1 MFAHLVK
8 SILMEKLLKHF
19 LPGYIMKTD
28 VIHSLAFSFSVF
40 IHLYGMCVTFYYR
53 KKDFLIVLLP
63 Y

>member
-1 MFAHLVK
+1 
-8 SILMEKLLKHF
+8 MEKLLKHF